1 MKVIIHDLDPEEFLN
16 AFPGLQNREDVRI
29 IAETQG
35 TMKKCIGCF
44 GCWIKTPSH
53 CIIKDS
59 YNEMP
64 TQFAGDEMVVISRC
78 VYGGYSRFI
87 KNVFDRSIGSGTP
100 FFEIRNGELKHV
112 MREKKGNGS
121 VNFSVYMYGDTIT
134 DREKEMMTGLY
145 NANKANMGQKTTGNL
160 HFIRDAY
167 TEVPL

>member
-1 MKVIIHDLDPEEFLN
+1 MKVIVHDLDPEEFLK
-16 AFPGLQNREDVRI
+16 AFPGLKNREDVRI

-44 GCWIKTPSH
+44 SCWIKTPTH
-53 CIIKDS
+53 CIIKDG

-64 TQFAGDEMVVISRC
+64 TRFTGDERIIISRC

-87 KNVFDRSIGSGTP
+87 KNVFDRSIGNATP

-112 MREKKGNGS
+112 MRENMDNIP
-121 VNFSVYMYGDTIT
+121 VTFSVYMYGDNIT

-145 NANKANMGQKTTGNL
+145 IANKANMGPGTIGDL
-160 HFIRDAY
+160 HFISDVY
-167 TEVPL
+167 TEVVF